1 MCWQTLHQHRFGR
14 IKTATYTF
22 SQTICTSETVQ
33 TNFFLSF
40 FVYSLA
46 VIVISIFWCSVI
58 VENSMSC
65 VITGNKISG
74 FVRHVRFRAFF
85 FLFFKSTFSTWS
97 RYKVSLSILIFHY
110 YYYYYARARSIGI
123 SAFHFY
129 DIKKRLERE
138 REREWSKSRKR
149 TRIWMI
155 IYLPK

>member
-33 TNFFLSF
+33 TIFSFF

-46 VIVISIFWCSVI
+46 VIVISIFLCSVI

-85 FLFFKSTFSTWS
+85 FFKSTFSTWS
-97 RYKVSLSILIFHY
+97 RYKVSLSILIFH
-110 YYYYYARARSIGI
+110 YYARARSIGI

-138 REREWSKSRKR
+138 REWSKSRKR